1 MQVIRGD
8 RRGSR
13 EISDFKNAVIKGFH
27 HFDWYKWRVYLYN
40 LKI

>member
-13 EISDFKNAVIKGFH
+13 GISDFKNAVVKGFH
-27 HFDWYKWRVYLYN
+27 HFGRYKWRVYLYN